1 MKWYLAKLVFH
12 ISQEEDSLSPQ
23 FDEQL
28 RLICAEMP
36 KEAYDKAEAFGYSEE
51 EEFKRGAGERV
62 SWRFVAVAELIP
74 IKFPADGMLLYSF
87 SPEVDDPAAYLD
99 YLRLKSDQLLQ
110 SITQKERLM

>member
-51 EEFKRGAGERV
+51 EEFKRGAGTRV

-74 IKFPADGMLLYSF
+74 IKVPSDGIELYSF
-87 SPEVDDPAAYLD
+87 SPEVDDPSAYID
-99 YLRLKSDQLLQ
+99 YLKLKADQLQQ
-110 SITQKERLM
+110 SFTQKERLI